1 MNLFNVFWNE
11 PIAYY
16 VNHKYQQPVAD
27 TSQNIGG
34 DVEMS
39 VNKSYLVHISLVNP
53 FTGNMLYFILLCLMS
68 ANFTVLLVE
77 KIALQQFP
85 IFHVSP
91 TQRIHYWGR
100 VRVKVI

>member
-34 DVEMS
+34 AVEMS

-53 FTGNMLYFILLCLMS
+53 IHWQYALLYITLSNASKFYSFTC
-68 ANFTVLLVE
+68 
-77 KIALQQFP
+77 
-85 IFHVSP
+85 
-91 TQRIHYWGR
+91 
-100 VRVKVI
+100 